1 MKRVVTLL
9 LLLFTTYSYAQ
20 ITRPVVKFEPQQID
34 NGLKRKPFFKQGRF
48 TYVDNVKFR
57 NDTNYFNFYIVN
69 NSSEPWQLMTV
80 EGQELCDLIMT
91 QIPKVGEPY
100 KELLKVED
108 TEFIF
113 CGNSYFNKT
122 LPANNFIVKEFAIP
136 CEMCG
141 EKEKTTVRFDLITS
155 DDPFEKEN
163 AYFFSNAFTFYY
175 DDYVFEEYK
184 KSFWLNGKS
193 ITLSLQSKTAT
204 YLTAD
209 DILALDRK
217 IYLDTPYI
225 DYYKIKSFTL
235 YVAFEDNTNDAI
247 HSEIN
252 KIPIEA
258 FTRIKTN
265 RKKIKSL
272 IVDDIRAFNTKLNM
286 PINIAS
292 KVFTVLQKSDLVYI
306 NLTSP
311 SYSFTKRAFQ
321 QISDSL
327 LFSPNNYTI
336 ESFNLG
342 ILSKGFSS
350 YLSVLVKIVGNKLS
364 PNVFG
369 VVCEEQNEQITFKNI
384 IIRNNT
390 SLETSSIPKIVISIE

>member
-20 ITRPVVKFEPQQID
+20 SNRPVVKFDPQQID
-34 NGLKRKPFFKQGRF
+34 NVLKRKPFFKQGKF
-48 TYVDNVKFR
+48 TYIDNVRFI

-69 NSSEPWQLMTV
+69 NSSEPWPLMTV

-91 QIPKVGEPY
+91 QIPRAGEPY

-193 ITLSLQSKTAT
+193 IPLSLQSKTAT

-235 YVAFEDNTNDAI
+235 YVAFEDNTYDVI

-252 KIPIEA
+252 KIPIVA

-265 RKKIKSL
+265 RKKIKNL
-272 IVDDIRAFNTKLNM
+272 IVDNIRAFNTKLNM

-311 SYSFTKRAFQ
+311 SYLFTKRAFQ

-336 ESFNLG
+336 ESFDLG
-342 ILSKGFSS
+342 VSTRGSINYFF
-350 YLSVLVKIVGNKLS
+350 VPVTIVGNKLH
-364 PNVFG
+364 PDIHEIICDKEN
-369 VVCEEQNEQITFKNI
+369 QRITFSNI
-384 IIRNNT
+384 VIKSNIV
-390 SLETSSIPKIVISIE
+390 LKTSSIPKIVISIE